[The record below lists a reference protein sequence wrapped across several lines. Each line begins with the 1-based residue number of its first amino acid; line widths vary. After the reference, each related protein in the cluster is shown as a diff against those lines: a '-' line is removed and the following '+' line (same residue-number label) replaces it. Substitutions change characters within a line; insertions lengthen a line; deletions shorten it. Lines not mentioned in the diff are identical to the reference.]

1 MDESLRTDDDDRK
14 LTESQVIP
22 LLRTLCVE
30 LGFCFSADVAEKF
43 ETNPP
48 RTIET
53 FTRAVF
59 DAEGLDPVL
68 ADRRLYAQVRKVVAT
83 AFKGTP
89 QNGV

>member
-1 MDESLRTDDDDRK
+1 MDESLRTEDQERM
-14 LTESQVIP
+14 LTESEVIP
-22 LLRTLCVE
+22 LLRRLCVE

-48 RTIET
+48 RTVET

-59 DAEGLDPVL
+59 EAEGLDHAL

-83 AFKGTP
+83 AFMGTA

>member
-1 MDESLRTDDDDRK
+1 MDDSLRTDAEERI
-14 LTESQVIP
+14 LTKSEVIP

-48 RTIET
+48 RTIEA

-59 DAEGLDPVL
+59 DAEGLNPAL

-83 AFKGTP
+83 AFKGAA